1 MTYKI
6 IGDSCLDL
14 TDELKKDARF
24 QMVPLTL
31 QVDDAQ
37 VIDDETFDQKSF
49 LELVKNGKEC
59 PKTACPSPE
68 KFKEAFECGAEN
80 IFVITLS
87 SHLSGTYNAA
97 VVGKELYEEEHGK
110 DKNIAV
116 VDSLSA
122 SSGELNIAMKI
133 RDLCEQELPFDEV
146 VKQAESYRDSMETFF
161 VLESLDFLRKNGR
174 LTGLQA
180 FFATT
185 LNIKPIMA
193 GDKGVIVK
201 LEADIHNAAQRPGHG
216 VDGIDDN
223 DAVAVQHGFAHQ
235 GFIGGVQDSA
245 QIHDDVVGGGEEII
259 QQPHLPAVFPDHSP
273 QIADSVGELDHQ
285 RLVDLAQP
293 DFLGVIREIKHP
305 ADVIPL
311 A

>member
-6 IGDSCLDL
+6 IGDGCLDL
-14 TDELKKDARF
+14 TDELKKDPHF

-49 LELVKNGKEC
+49 LELVKNGKDC

-133 RDLCEQELPFDEV
+133 RDLCEQGLPFEEV
-146 VKQAESYRDSMETFF
+146 VREAESYRDSMETFF

-201 LEADIHNAAQRPGHG
+201 LEQARGMNKALSRMADI
-216 VDGIDDN
+216 
-223 DAVAVQHGFAHQ
+223 AV
-235 GFIGGVQDSA
+235 SR
-245 QIHDDVVGGGEEII
+245 GGETEKKRLIIAHCNNRDRAEQVKEMLSSRASFGEIVI
-259 QQPHLPAVFPDHSP
+259 TDTA
-273 QIADSVGELDHQ
+273 
-285 RLVDLAQP
+285 
-293 DFLGVIREIKHP
+293 GVATVYAGDGGII
-305 ADVIPL
+305 VTL
-311 A
+311 

>member
-97 VVGKELYEEEHGK
+97 VVGKELIHPFQFPEVSKISER
-110 DKNIAV
+110 
-116 VDSLSA
+116 LSV
-122 SSGELNIAMKI
+122 
-133 RDLCEQELPFDEV
+133 P
-146 VKQAESYRDSMETFF
+146 YRACPA
-161 VLESLDFLRKNGR
+161 LLFL
-174 LTGLQA
+174 
-180 FFATT
+180 
-185 LNIKPIMA
+185 
-193 GDKGVIVK
+193 
-201 LEADIHNAAQRPGHG
+201 
-216 VDGIDDN
+216 
-223 DAVAVQHGFAHQ
+223 
-235 GFIGGVQDSA
+235 
-245 QIHDDVVGGGEEII
+245 
-259 QQPHLPAVFPDHSP
+259 
-273 QIADSVGELDHQ
+273 
-285 RLVDLAQP
+285 
-293 DFLGVIREIKHP
+293 
-305 ADVIPL
+305 
-311 A
+311 

>member
-201 LEADIHNAAQRPGHG
+201 LEQARGMNKALSRMADIAVSRGGDTKNKRLIIAHCNNRDRAEQVKDLLCIRASFGEIVITDTAG
-216 VDGIDDN
+216 VATVYAGDG
-223 DAVAVQHGFAHQ
+223 G
-235 GFIGGVQDSA
+235 
-245 QIHDDVVGGGEEII
+245 II
-259 QQPHLPAVFPDHSP
+259 VTL
-273 QIADSVGELDHQ
+273 
-285 RLVDLAQP
+285 
-293 DFLGVIREIKHP
+293 
-305 ADVIPL
+305 
-311 A
+311 

>member
-14 TDELKKDARF
+14 TEELKKDPHF

-31 QVDDAQ
+31 QVDDVQ
-37 VIDDETFDQKSF
+37 VIDDETFDQIKF

-68 KFKEAFECGAEN
+68 KFKEAFECAADN

-97 VVGKELYEEEHGK
+97 VVGRELYEEEHGK

-116 VDSLSA
+116 IDSLSA
-122 SSGELNIAMKI
+122 SSGELNVALKI
-133 RDLCEQELPFDEV
+133 RDLCEQDLPFEEV
-146 VKQAESYRDSMETFF
+146 KKQAEAYRDSMETYF

-193 GDKGVIVK
+193 ADRGTIIK
-201 LEADIHNAAQRPGHG
+201 LEQARGMNKALSRMVDIAVSRGGDTQNKRLIIAHCNNRARAEQVKDLLCRAASFRETVITNTAG
-216 VDGIDDN
+216 VATVYAGDSGII
-223 DAVAVQHGFAHQ
+223 VT
-235 GFIGGVQDSA
+235 
-245 QIHDDVVGGGEEII
+245 
-259 QQPHLPAVFPDHSP
+259 L
-273 QIADSVGELDHQ
+273 
-285 RLVDLAQP
+285 
-293 DFLGVIREIKHP
+293 
-305 ADVIPL
+305 
-311 A
+311 

>member
-14 TDELKKDARF
+14 TEELKKDAHF

-31 QVDDAQ
+31 QVDDVQ

-49 LELVKNGKEC
+49 LGLVKSGKEC

-68 KFKEAFECGAEN
+68 KFKEAFECEADN
-80 IFVITLS
+80 VFVITLS

-97 VVGKELYEEEHGK
+97 VLAKELYEEEHGK

-116 VDSLSA
+116 IDSLSA
-122 SSGELNIAMKI
+122 SSGELNVALTI
-133 RDLCEQELPFDEV
+133 RELCEQDLPFEEV
-146 VKQAESYRDSMETFF
+146 VRQAESYRDSMETFF

-201 LEADIHNAAQRPGHG
+201 LEQARGMNKALSRMADIAIARGGDTKDKRLIIAHCNNRERAEQVKELLCQKASFRETVITDTAG
-216 VDGIDDN
+216 VATVYAGD
-223 DAVAVQHGFAHQ
+223 
-235 GFIGGVQDSA
+235 GGV
-245 QIHDDVVGGGEEII
+245 IVT
-259 QQPHLPAVFPDHSP
+259 L
-273 QIADSVGELDHQ
+273 
-285 RLVDLAQP
+285 
-293 DFLGVIREIKHP
+293 
-305 ADVIPL
+305 
-311 A
+311 

>member
-201 LEADIHNAAQRPGHG
+201 LEQARGMNKALSRMADIAVSRGGDTKNKRLIIAHCKNRDRAEQVKELLCSRASFGEIVITDTAG
-216 VDGIDDN
+216 VATVYAGDG
-223 DAVAVQHGFAHQ
+223 G
-235 GFIGGVQDSA
+235 
-245 QIHDDVVGGGEEII
+245 II
-259 QQPHLPAVFPDHSP
+259 VTL
-273 QIADSVGELDHQ
+273 
-285 RLVDLAQP
+285 
-293 DFLGVIREIKHP
+293 
-305 ADVIPL
+305 
-311 A
+311 